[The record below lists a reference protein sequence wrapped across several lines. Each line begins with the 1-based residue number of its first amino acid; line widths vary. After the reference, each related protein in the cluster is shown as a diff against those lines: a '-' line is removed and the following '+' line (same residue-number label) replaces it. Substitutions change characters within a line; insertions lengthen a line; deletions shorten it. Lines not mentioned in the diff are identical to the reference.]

1 MRNALLAALLLSL
14 ACASGLSA
22 QAVRGTV
29 LEHGNDRP
37 VPEAVVTL
45 VNSQGLRAGRVVAG
59 ADGTFAFRI
68 TRPDAYQLRA
78 ERVGYRAV
86 TSPYVTLAPGDSVV
100 LELRL
105 STRSVVLA
113 PLTVV
118 AGGDV
123 LRQRAVAAF
132 EYNRSRGFGRFVG
145 PEQIERIRPFY
156 TTDVLQQVPFV
167 TVTGGI
173 QRSIRLND
181 PRGGLC
187 IPSLFVDRVR
197 YRISEDV
204 NLDQIVAGSRV
215 LAVEVYPTPSGVP
228 PEFSVLD
235 NYRCGVVVIWT
246 KVTG

>member
-1 MRNALLAALLLSL
+1 MRTALLTALCLSL
-14 ACASGLSA
+14 ACATGLSA
-22 QAVRGTV
+22 QDVRGTV
-29 LEHGNDRP
+29 LEDGNDRP
-37 VPEAVVTL
+37 VPEALVTL
-45 VNSQGLRAGRVVAG
+45 VNSQGLRAGRVA
-59 ADGTFAFRI
+59 ANPDGTFAFRI

-78 ERVGYRAV
+78 ERVGYRPV
-86 TSPYVTLAPGDSVV
+86 TSPFITLAPGDSVV

-123 LRQRAVAAF
+123 LRERVVAEF
-132 EYNRSRGFGRFVG
+132 EYHRSRGFGRFLG
-145 PEQIERIRPFY
+145 PEQIERIRPYY

-167 TVTGGI
+167 RVTGGI
-173 QRSIRLND
+173 QRSVLLRD

-187 IPSLFVDRVR
+187 TPTVFVDRTR
-197 YRISEDV
+197 YRIGEDL
-204 NLDQIVAGSRV
+204 NLDQIVAGTRV

-228 PEFSVLD
+228 AEFSVLD

-246 KVTG
+246 KVTA

>member
-1 MRNALLAALLLSL
+1 MRIALLGLLFLTL
-14 ACASGLSA
+14 VRASGASA
-22 QAVRGTV
+22 QTVYGTV
-29 LEHGNDRP
+29 LEDGGERP

-45 VNSQGLRAGRVVAG
+45 INGQGLRAGRVVAG
-59 ADGTFAFRI
+59 ADGTFSIRI

-78 ERVGYRAV
+78 ERVGYRPV

-100 LELRL
+100 LQLRM

-123 LRQRAVAAF
+123 LRDRVLAEF
-132 EYNRSRGFGRFVG
+132 EYRRGRGFGRFVG

-167 TVTGGI
+167 TVTGGAR
-173 QRSIRLND
+173 RSIVLSDR
-181 PRGGLC
+181 RGGQC
-187 IPSLFVDRVR
+187 TPTVFVDRTR
-197 YRISEDV
+197 YRIGEDV
-204 NLDQIVAGSRV
+204 NLDQIVAGTRV
-215 LAVEVYPTPSGVP
+215 LAVEVYPTPSGLP
-228 PEFSVLD
+228 AEFSVLD

-246 KVTG
+246 KVTA